1 LRHAVSILGFDE
13 ADGEVDRPL
22 IGDEQGQWLRGD
34 VVGILCA
41 QYLQAQVVVTPVSSN
56 TAVEKCGSFEQV
68 VRTRIGSPYV
78 IAGMEALQDGSV
90 VVGYEANG
98 GFLLGSDV
106 VRSGRRLAALP
117 TRDAVLPM
125 LALLCLARERDCK
138 LSQLTHDL
146 PARYTASDRFL
157 QNFPTDKSQSLI
169 ASLLAS
175 PAGLVQTLA
184 PQSGA
189 AFGVD
194 QTDGLRVTFDSGD
207 IVHLRPSG
215 NAPELRCY
223 VEASS
228 SERAKLLCDECLQ
241 RVLNNA

>member
-1 LRHAVSILGFDE
+1 
-13 ADGEVDRPL
+13 
-22 IGDEQGQWLRGD
+22 
-34 VVGILCA
+34 
-41 QYLQAQVVVTPVSSN
+41 
-56 TAVEKCGSFEQV
+56 
-68 VRTRIGSPYV
+68 
-78 IAGMEALQDGSV
+78 
-90 VVGYEANG
+90 
-98 GFLLGSDV
+98 
-106 VRSGRRLAALP
+106 
-117 TRDAVLPM
+117 M
-125 LALLCLARERDCK
+125 LALLCLARERRCK

-146 PARYTASDRFL
+146 PARYTASDRL

-169 ASLLAS
+169 VSLLAT

-228 SERAKLLCDECLQ
+228 PERAKRLFDGCLQ